1 MRELTMKAL
10 KVFMAGVLFF
20 CFTNIAFSQDLSTLG
35 IMDVAPAEGVSESGA
50 SVLTDIVF
58 DTVFEL
64 GSERY
69 NIIDRQIRDELLS
82 EQRFALSDLSDEVGS
97 ALEAG
102 KYLSADYM
110 LISSFAKL
118 GSYYYVTFKIVNV
131 STSLVESSSRAKTEN
146 LDDIED
152 TIYTSISDLLNI
164 EIEMLVTEEGSSE
177 KLKKILKTK
186 PSYVNIN
193 KIPVN
198 ERILLYERAD
208 ELYRIWNGVNFAGA
222 FTMLGAGTYLT
233 IRLLTSDLN
242 AGAPRG
248 TGVAIGVIGA
258 GAILSV
264 LGIIKSRHYTGWKRK
279 LGPYVPER
287 IAEE

>member
-1 MRELTMKAL
+1 VEFILKTMKIILA
-10 KVFMAGVLFF
+10 AVLFF
-20 CFTNIAFSQDLSTLG
+20 CFTNILLSQDLSTLG
-35 IMDVAPAEGVSESGA
+35 ILDMVPAEGVSESGA

-64 GSERY
+64 GSDRY

-82 EQRFALSDLSDEVGS
+82 EQQFALSDLSDEVGS

-152 TIYTSISDLLNI
+152 AIYTSISDLLNI
-164 EIEMLVTEEGSSE
+164 EVEKLVAEEASSE
-177 KLKKILKTK
+177 RLKKILKTK
-186 PSYVNIN
+186 PSYANLN
-193 KIPVN
+193 KIPLN

-248 TGVAIGVIGA
+248 TGVAIGVIGG
-258 GAILSV
+258 GATLSV
-264 LGIIKSRHYTGWKRK
+264 LGIIKSRHYTKWKRK
-279 LGPYVPER
+279 LGPYIPER